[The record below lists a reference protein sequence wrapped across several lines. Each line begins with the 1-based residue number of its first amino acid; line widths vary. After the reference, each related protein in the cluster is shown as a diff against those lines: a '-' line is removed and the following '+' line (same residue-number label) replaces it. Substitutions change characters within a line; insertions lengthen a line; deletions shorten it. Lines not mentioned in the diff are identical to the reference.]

1 MVNKLHEHY
10 IKINKLDKRDKNK
23 KLGKRHYH

>member
-10 IKINKLDKRDKNK
+10 IEIDKLDKRDKNK
-23 KLGKRHYH
+23 KNR